1 MSCAGCVRSSAPA
14 TSVRRA
20 AASALLLLLL
30 ATSAC
35 VTPWTARPEL
45 EAQGRKELTAL
56 LGRVRLYEDPA
67 LSEFLATLAGRPAV
81 PVRIVRDPTL
91 ALFAT
96 PEGDVVVHTGL
107 LAVADTDGQLA
118 AVLGHEVQHVAH
130 DDAFGAGR
138 PPALGQRLRPPTTSR
153 TAVAIFGL
161 DLPVTARAALTG
173 YGARRERAAEAAALE
188 ALAAAGR
195 DPNDALAM
203 YDALL
208 RQAALGGTR
217 EVFYFGNREDLAERR
232 AAVRELIAAL
242 PERPRLPS
250 RVEFERRLRPVH
262 LENAYEEIRQGRFDL
277 ARDQLERVAAAA
289 PDEPRLHLYYGELH
303 RLEAQRAGSAAAR
316 DVALVQA
323 RSAYERALALDPAL
337 AEAHR
342 QLGLLYYAMRDLERA
357 RGELE
362 RYLVL
367 APSAPDRTRIGDY
380 VMELAR

>member
-1 MSCAGCVRSSAPA
+1 M
-14 TSVRRA
+14 RRA

-30 ATSAC
+30 AASGC
-35 VTPWTARPEL
+35 VTPWPAHSEL
-45 EAQGRKELTAL
+45 DAQGKKETTAL

-67 LSEFLATLAGRPAV
+67 LSEFLGTLTGRPGV
-81 PVRIVRDPTL
+81 TVRIVRDPTL

-96 PEGDVVVHTGL
+96 PEGEMVVHTGL
-107 LAVADTDGQLA
+107 LAVADTDGELA
-118 AVLGHEVQHVAH
+118 AVLGHELQHIAR
-130 DDAFGAGR
+130 DDAFAAGR
-138 PPALGQRLRPPTTSR
+138 PAELGQRLRPPTVSR

-173 YGARRERAAEAAALE
+173 YGARRERAADAAALE
-188 ALAAAGR
+188 AMAAAGR

-203 YDALL
+203 YEALARQALL
-208 RQAALGGTR
+208 SGER
-217 EVFYFGNREDLAERR
+217 EIFYFGNREHLAERR
-232 AAVRELIAAL
+232 AAVRGLLASL

-250 RVEFERRLRPVH
+250 RVEFERRLRPIY

-277 ARDQLERVAAAA
+277 ARDQLERIAAAA

-303 RLEAQRAGSAAAR
+303 RLEAQREASAAAR
-316 DVALVQA
+316 EVSLVQA

-342 QLGLLYYAMRDLERA
+342 ALGLLYYSVRDLERA
-357 RGELE
+357 RGALE

-367 APSAPDRTRIGDY
+367 APSAPDRARIGEY
-380 VMELAR
+380 VTELAR

>member
-1 MSCAGCVRSSAPA
+1 M
-14 TSVRRA
+14 RRA

-35 VTPWTARPEL
+35 ITPRPARAEL
-45 EAQGRKELTAL
+45 DANARKETAAL
-56 LGRVRLYEDPA
+56 LPRVRPYDDPA
-67 LSEFLATLAGRPAV
+67 LAEFLGTLAGRPDV

-96 PEGDVVVHTGL
+96 PDGEIVIHTGL
-107 LAVADTDGQLA
+107 LAVADTDGMLA
-118 AVLGHEVQHVAH
+118 AVLGHEIQHIARGE
-130 DDAFGAGR
+130 AFAAG
-138 PPALGQRLRPPTTSR
+138 PPAALGQRLRAPTTSR

-161 DLPVTARAALTG
+161 DLPLTARAALTG
-173 YGARRERAAEAAALE
+173 YGASRERAADAAALE
-188 ALAAAGR
+188 AMAAAGR
-195 DPNDALAM
+195 DPNDAVAM
-203 YDALL
+203 YDALM
-208 RQAALGGTR
+208 RQAAVAGER
-217 EVFYFGNREDLAERR
+217 EVFYFGNREHLAERR
-232 AAVRELIAAL
+232 ASVRELIAAL

-323 RSAYERALALDPAL
+323 RSAYERALVLDPAL